1 MNASRTYRRRNVT
14 AKRYPNAADTSYFV
28 NKLAD
33 AALSTASCV
42 GLVTAILYLLPAF

>member
-14 AKRYPNAADTSYFV
+14 AKRYPNDADRSYFL

-33 AALSTASCV
+33 TALCSASCF
-42 GLVTAILYLLPAF
+42 GLVVVLFFLLTM